1 MLKAFRSFL
10 LLFFSFRVRESL
22 IINNLYFARFNRI
35 LSAIPDKKNYSTDKT
50 ILLVCHAIIVFK
62 VICMFILKFKI
73 IVLHFPICNICSH
86 YLL

>member
-1 MLKAFRSFL
+1 MSASIEYASL
-10 LLFFSFRVRESL
+10 LLSVTFILSG
-22 IINNLYFARFNRI
+22 FNRI
-35 LSAIPDKKNYSTDKT
+35 LSAIPDKKKNYSTDKT

-86 YLL
+86 YFL